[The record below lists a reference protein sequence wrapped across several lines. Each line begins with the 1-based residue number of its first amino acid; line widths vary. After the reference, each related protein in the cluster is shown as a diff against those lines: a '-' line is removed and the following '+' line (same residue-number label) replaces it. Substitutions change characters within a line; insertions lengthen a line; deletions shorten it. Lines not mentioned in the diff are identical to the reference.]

1 MVLLGDIIQLQQNF
15 SNLTTSIPSLDN
27 LIFQTQVKNK
37 IYDVQSA
44 PSCNGMY
51 MVLCALMASH
61 LRENRPIVLIDTM
74 NKFPLQFLKLQPHF
88 QQSWLDNITYYRC
101 DTFAKLYSILID
113 VTIPSDTIL
122 IINEFHQLLQVYKLE
137 LSSIYEDLIL
147 KHHIEIND
155 TFINNK
161 KTQDKDPLPELPSN
175 SDLLKSS
182 PIVKYE
188 SHVNSLIT
196 NLKNKCINLNA
207 MVFLLGYLD
216 TKYRPYKA
224 ATKQELVESFNSM
237 SPTPSSSSLSSFSEK
252 GRVVLSPFKTHKSLD
267 IKLIFYHDWY
277 HNSPHFRNQYCKT
290 TNSEKTTPTTTIDEY
305 QLRLVYAAQIMMFQ
319 MNSSSTTNSS
329 NPVFFDADN
338 EFHSQTSDN
347 TYDELFDNH
356 SNNKQNHYTMI
367 DLNQQYT
374 VPDIS
379 SSPNVEDLT
388 MLNATNAECSF
399 IVEKIGTP
407 TAIDTHD
414 IIEDS
419 EDELPIISTNSMS
432 T

>member
-51 MVLCALMASH
+51 MVLCALVASH
-61 LRENRPIVLIDTM
+61 LRENKSIVLIDTM

-88 QQSWLDNITYYRC
+88 EQSWLDNITYYRC
-101 DTFAKLYSILID
+101 DTFAKLYSTLID
-113 VTIPSDTIL
+113 TTIPSDTIL
-122 IINEFHQLLQVYKLE
+122 IINEFHQLLQVYRLE
-137 LSSIYEDLIL
+137 LSSIYEDVIL

-161 KTQDKDPLPELPSN
+161 KTQEKDPLPELPNN

-196 NLKNKCINLNA
+196 NLKNKCINLNS

-224 ATKQELVESFNSM
+224 TKNQDLLESLNSI
-237 SPTPSSSSLSSFSEK
+237 SPTPSSSSFSSFSEK

-267 IKLIFYHDWY
+267 VKLIIYHDWY

-290 TNSEKTTPTTTIDEY
+290 TNSEKNTVINQD
-305 QLRLVYAAQIMMFQ
+305 QLKLVYAAQIVIFK
-319 MNSSSTTNSS
+319 MNSLSTTTSS
-329 NPVFFDADN
+329 NPIFFDIDS
-338 EFHSQTSDN
+338 EFYN
-347 TYDELFDNH
+347 TYDELLDKH
-356 SNNKQNHYTMI
+356 SNNKQSHYTMI
-367 DLNQQYT
+367 DLNQQFT

-388 MLNATNAECSF
+388 MLHATNAESSF
-399 IVEKIGTP
+399 IIDKIRTP
-407 TAIDTHD
+407 TIIDTHD

-419 EDELPIISTNSMS
+419 EDELPIISTSSMI